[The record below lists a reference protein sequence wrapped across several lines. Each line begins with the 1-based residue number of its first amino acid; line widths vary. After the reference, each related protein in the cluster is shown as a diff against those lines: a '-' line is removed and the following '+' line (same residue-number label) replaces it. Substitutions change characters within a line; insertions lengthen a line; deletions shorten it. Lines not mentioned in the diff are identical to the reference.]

1 METLVLKNFAKLK
14 DTTLNINDIT
24 LIAGKPGS
32 GKSYIMKMLYA
43 INEFYHK
50 KLNENLVNNFIDE
63 YKNILHMILKL
74 SKIDKKSK
82 EKCKFFLDNNNF
94 EEYRKLLGKNLE
106 NENFD
111 EIVTYNIKKIND
123 LINLNENEKVSLFI
137 SNILNSIFSDYNQ
150 ISSTF
155 EVSYESLNIKLE
167 NENIDI
173 TFDEKVN
180 LRNINDIV
188 FVETPL
194 ILEFKKFMNKNEGKT
209 PYHIGSLL
217 KILDTDYSFKD
228 KEQEMFI
235 KEFTRKSKEIINGN
249 IENSG
254 DSFIYKRG
262 DKNYDIVN
270 ASSGIKSIGLL
281 QYLVTNK
288 ALKQGSVLFWEEPEV
303 HLHPSWQLKMVELF
317 LELQKNGVRIVFST
331 HSPYMA
337 DYLNALVK
345 KRKLEDKVSFNLL
358 TEEKDGVVENIILND
373 GNWKLLQDELL
384 GALEEIMWEYL

>member
-1 METLVLKNFAKLK
+1 METLTLKNFAKLK
-14 DTTLNINDIT
+14 DTILNVNDIT

-43 INEFYHK
+43 MYEANDNLSNEIKKEDYLISKFLNEVMNEGI
-50 KLNENLVNNFIDE
+50 KLNIEKQ
-63 YKNILHMILKL
+63 KNKKG
-74 SKIDKKSK
+74 KIDKKLFKELADSQSFRELLKQEIVNAKEFTGIKKTLK
-82 EKCKFFLDNNNF
+82 EKQLSDN
-94 EEYRKLLGKNLE
+94 
-106 NENFD
+106 
-111 EIVTYNIKKIND
+111 EIFYD
-123 LINLNENEKVSLFI
+123 
-137 SNILNSIFSDYNQ
+137 
-150 ISSTF
+150 
-155 EVSYESLNIKLE
+155 
-167 NENIDI
+167 
-173 TFDEKVN
+173 N
-180 LRNINDIV
+180 LRNIIKAVFDNYSQISDEFIFEHDNCLIEYKNTKLNIERKSDIKVKDAV

-194 ILEFKKFMNKNEGKT
+194 ILEFKSFMTKDLNKI
-209 PYHIGSLL
+209 PYHISSLL
-217 KILDTDYSFKD
+217 KILDKDYSFIDEK
-228 KEQEMFI
+228 QEEFI
-235 KEFTRKSKEIINGN
+235 EEFINKSKEIINGN

-254 DSFIYKRG
+254 DSFIYRRG

-288 ALKQGSVLFWEEPEV
+288 ALKKDSVLFWEEPEV

-358 TEEKDGVVENIILND
+358 TEEDGVVENIILND
-373 GNWKLLQDELL
+373 ANWNLLQKEFLS
-384 GALEEIMWEYL
+384 ALEDIMWEYL

>member
-63 YKNILHMILKL
+63 YKNILYMILKL

-82 EKCKFFLDNNNF
+82 EICKSFLDNNNF
-94 EEYRKLLGKNLE
+94 EEYRKLLGENLE

-150 ISSTF
+150 ISTTF
-155 EVSYESLNIKLE
+155 EVSYKSLNIKLE
-167 NENIDI
+167 NENINI
-173 TFDEKVN
+173 TFDEEIN

-194 ILEFKKFMNKNEGKT
+194 ILEFKKFINKNEGKT

-235 KEFTRKSKEIINGN
+235 KEFTKKSKEIINGN

-254 DSFIYKRG
+254 DSFIYRRD

-358 TEEKDGVVENIILND
+358 TEKKEGIVENIILNND
-373 GNWKLLQDELL
+373 NWKLLQDELL

>member
-1 METLVLKNFAKLK
+1 METLTLKNFAKLK
-14 DTTLNINDIT
+14 DTILNVNDIT

-43 INEFYHK
+43 MYEANDNLSNEIKKEDYLISKFLNEVMNEGI
-50 KLNENLVNNFIDE
+50 KLNIEKQ
-63 YKNILHMILKL
+63 KNKKG
-74 SKIDKKSK
+74 KIDKKLFKELADSQSFRELLKQEIVNAKEFTGIKKTLK
-82 EKCKFFLDNNNF
+82 EKQLSDN
-94 EEYRKLLGKNLE
+94 
-106 NENFD
+106 
-111 EIVTYNIKKIND
+111 EIFYD
-123 LINLNENEKVSLFI
+123 
-137 SNILNSIFSDYNQ
+137 
-150 ISSTF
+150 
-155 EVSYESLNIKLE
+155 
-167 NENIDI
+167 
-173 TFDEKVN
+173 N
-180 LRNINDIV
+180 LRNIIKSVFDNYSQISDEFIFEHDNCLIEYKNTKLNIERKSDIKVKDAV

-194 ILEFKKFMNKNEGKT
+194 ILEFKSFMTKDLNKI
-209 PYHIGSLL
+209 PYHISSLL
-217 KILDTDYSFKD
+217 KILDKDYSFIDEK
-228 KEQEMFI
+228 QEEFI
-235 KEFTRKSKEIINGN
+235 EEFINKSKEIINGN

-254 DSFIYKRG
+254 DSFIYRRG

-288 ALKQGSVLFWEEPEV
+288 ALKKDSVLFWEEPEV

-358 TEEKDGVVENIILND
+358 TEEDGVVENIILND
-373 GNWKLLQDELL
+373 ANWNLLQKEFLS
-384 GALEEIMWEYL
+384 ALEDIMWEYL

>member
-1 METLVLKNFAKLK
+1 METLKLTNFAKLK

-43 INEFYHK
+43 MYEANDNLLNKIKKEDYLLSKFLTEVINKNIDSSKIKSENKNEEINK
-50 KLNENLVNNFIDE
+50 KLL
-63 YKNILHMILKL
+63 KNIVDSEIFKEFLKKEIQKNTEEFT
-74 SKIDKKSK
+74 KIKKSLG
-82 EKCKFFLDNNNF
+82 EKQLPDN
-94 EEYRKLLGKNLE
+94 
-106 NENFD
+106 
-111 EIVTYNIKKIND
+111 EIFYD
-123 LINLNENEKVSLFI
+123 
-137 SNILNSIFSDYNQ
+137 
-150 ISSTF
+150 
-155 EVSYESLNIKLE
+155 
-167 NENIDI
+167 
-173 TFDEKVN
+173 N
-180 LRNINDIV
+180 LRNIIKSIFDNYFQISDEFIFEHESCKIEFKNKKLSITKKTDIKVNEAV

-194 ILEFKKFMNKNEGKT
+194 ILEFKSFMTKDSNKI
-209 PYHIGSLL
+209 PYHISSLL
-217 KILDTDYSFKD
+217 KILNKDYSFTDEK
-228 KEQEMFI
+228 QEEFI
-235 KEFTRKSKEIINGN
+235 ENFIHKSKEIINGN
-249 IENSG
+249 IENNG
-254 DSFIYKRG
+254 DSFIYKKD
-262 DKNYDIVN
+262 DKNFDIVN

-358 TEEKDGVVENIILND
+358 TEEKDEIVENIILND
-373 GNWKLLQDELL
+373 DNWKLLQDELL

>member
-24 LIAGKPGS
+24 LIAGKPGM

-43 INEFYHK
+43 IDEFYHK
-50 KLNENLVNNFIDE
+50 KLNGELIKNFINEDKKILYMLLNLYSYDNKEELKSFLDENNFTE
-63 YKNILHMILKL
+63 YRNILNKNN
-74 SKIDKKSK
+74 DK
-82 EKCKFFLDNNNF
+82 
-94 EEYRKLLGKNLE
+94 
-106 NENFD
+106 NFD
-111 EIVTYNIKKIND
+111 GLVKYNIKKIND
-123 LINLNENEKVSLFI
+123 LMNLNEKEKISLFI

-150 ISSTF
+150 ISSNF
-155 EVSYESLNIKLE
+155 EVNYESLNIKLE
-167 NENIDI
+167 NENINI

-180 LRNINDIV
+180 LKNISDIV

-194 ILEFKKFMNKNEGKT
+194 ILEFKKFMNKEEGKT

-345 KRKLEDKVSFNLL
+345 KRKIEDKVSFNLL

-373 GNWKLLQDELL
+373 ENWELLQDELL

>member
-1 METLVLKNFAKLK
+1 METLTLKNFAKLK
-14 DTTLNINDIT
+14 DTILNVNDIT

-43 INEFYHK
+43 MYEANDNLSNEIKKEDYLISKFLNEVMNEGI
-50 KLNENLVNNFIDE
+50 KLNIEKQ
-63 YKNILHMILKL
+63 KNKKG
-74 SKIDKKSK
+74 KIDKKLFKELADSQSFRELLKKEIVNAKEFTGIKKTLK
-82 EKCKFFLDNNNF
+82 EKQLSDN
-94 EEYRKLLGKNLE
+94 
-106 NENFD
+106 
-111 EIVTYNIKKIND
+111 EIFYD
-123 LINLNENEKVSLFI
+123 
-137 SNILNSIFSDYNQ
+137 
-150 ISSTF
+150 
-155 EVSYESLNIKLE
+155 
-167 NENIDI
+167 
-173 TFDEKVN
+173 N
-180 LRNINDIV
+180 LRNIIKSVFDNYSQISDEFIFEHDNCLIEYKNTKLNIERKSDIKVKDAV

-194 ILEFKKFMNKNEGKT
+194 ILEFKSFMTKDLNKI
-209 PYHIGSLL
+209 PYHISSLL
-217 KILDTDYSFKD
+217 KILDKDYSFIDEK
-228 KEQEMFI
+228 QEEFI
-235 KEFTRKSKEIINGN
+235 EEFINKSKEIINGN

-254 DSFIYKRG
+254 DSFIYRRG

-288 ALKQGSVLFWEEPEV
+288 ALKRDSVLFWEEPEV

-358 TEEKDGVVENIILND
+358 TEEDGVVENIILND
-373 GNWKLLQDELL
+373 ANWNLLQKELL
-384 GALEEIMWEYL
+384 SALEDIMWEYL

>member
-24 LIAGKPGS
+24 LIAGRPGS

-43 INEFYHK
+43 MYEANDNLSNEIKKENYLFSK
-50 KLNENLVNNFIDE
+50 FLNEIMNESIKLNLE
-63 YKNILHMILKL
+63 KNKRD
-74 SKIDKKSK
+74 KIDKELLKELSNSQSFRELLKKEIVNAKEFKGIKETLK
-82 EKCKFFLDNNNF
+82 EKQLSDN
-94 EEYRKLLGKNLE
+94 
-106 NENFD
+106 
-111 EIVTYNIKKIND
+111 EIFYD
-123 LINLNENEKVSLFI
+123 
-137 SNILNSIFSDYNQ
+137 
-150 ISSTF
+150 
-155 EVSYESLNIKLE
+155 
-167 NENIDI
+167 
-173 TFDEKVN
+173 N
-180 LRNINDIV
+180 LRNIIKSIFDNYSQISEEFIFEHDNCLIEYKNTKLNIEKKSDIKLNDAV

-194 ILEFKKFMNKNEGKT
+194 ILEFKSFMTKDLNKI
-209 PYHIGSLL
+209 PYHISSLL
-217 KILDTDYSFKD
+217 KILDKDYSFIDEK
-228 KEQEMFI
+228 QEEFI
-235 KEFTRKSKEIINGN
+235 EEFINKSKVIINGN

-317 LELQKNGVRIVFST
+317 LELQKNGVRIIFST

-358 TEEKDGVVENIILND
+358 TEEKDGIVENIILND
-373 GNWKLLQDELL
+373 DNWYLLQKELL
-384 GALEEIMWEYL
+384 SALEDIMWEYL

>member
-24 LIAGKPGS
+24 LIAGKPGV
-32 GKSYIMKMLYA
+32 GKSYIMKILYA
-43 INEFYHK
+43 ITEMGQSYKNKLTNTYDMVNNLKSLEK
-50 KLNENLVNNFIDE
+50 KLQEKENKELQKIIKEIKKEIENFELKEDLLEHCESNLKNLIKSIFGDFEQISNDFEVNSKHIKIRYENQTF
-63 YKNILHMILKL
+63 NI
-74 SKIDKKSK
+74 KID
-82 EKCKFFLDNNNF
+82 NNHIF
-94 EEYRKLLGKNLE
+94 Y
-106 NENFD
+106 
-111 EIVTYNIKKIND
+111 
-123 LINLNENEKVSLFI
+123 
-137 SNILNSIFSDYNQ
+137 SNS
-150 ISSTF
+150 
-155 EVSYESLNIKLE
+155 
-167 NENIDI
+167 
-173 TFDEKVN
+173 
-180 LRNINDIV
+180 V

-194 ILEFKKFMNKNEGKT
+194 ILEFKQFMIKDENKI
-209 PYHIGSLL
+209 PYHINSLL
-217 KILDTDYSFKD
+217 KILDKDYSFTND
-228 KEQEMFI
+228 AQDDFI
-235 KEFTRKSKEIINGN
+235 KEFTKKSKDIISGN

-254 DSFIYKRG
+254 DSFIYKKD

-288 ALKQGSVLFWEEPEV
+288 ALKKGSVLFWEEPEV

-358 TEEKDGVVENIILND
+358 TEKDGVVENIILND
-373 GNWKLLQDELL
+373 GNWNLLQKELL
-384 GALEEIMWEYL
+384 SALEDIMWEYL

>member
-43 INEFYHK
+43 MYEANDNLSNEIKKEDYLISKFLNEVMNEGI
-50 KLNENLVNNFIDE
+50 KLNIEKQ
-63 YKNILHMILKL
+63 KNKRG
-74 SKIDKKSK
+74 KIDKKLFKELADSQSFRELLKKEIVNAKEFTGIKKTLK
-82 EKCKFFLDNNNF
+82 EKQLSDN
-94 EEYRKLLGKNLE
+94 
-106 NENFD
+106 
-111 EIVTYNIKKIND
+111 EIFYD
-123 LINLNENEKVSLFI
+123 
-137 SNILNSIFSDYNQ
+137 
-150 ISSTF
+150 
-155 EVSYESLNIKLE
+155 
-167 NENIDI
+167 
-173 TFDEKVN
+173 N
-180 LRNINDIV
+180 LRNIIKSVFDNYSQISDEFIFEHDNCLIEYKNTKLNIERKSDIKLNDAV

-194 ILEFKKFMNKNEGKT
+194 ILEFKSFMTKDLNKI
-209 PYHIGSLL
+209 PYHISSLL
-217 KILDTDYSFKD
+217 KILDKDYSFIDEK
-228 KEQEMFI
+228 QEEFI
-235 KEFTRKSKEIINGN
+235 EEFINKSKEIINGN

-254 DSFIYKRG
+254 DSFIYRRG

-288 ALKQGSVLFWEEPEV
+288 ALKKGSVLFWEEPEV

-373 GNWKLLQDELL
+373 DNWKLLQDELL

>member
-14 DTTLNINDIT
+14 DATLNINDIT

-43 INEFYHK
+43 INEFYYK

-373 GNWKLLQDELL
+373 DNWKLLQDELL

>member
-43 INEFYHK
+43 MYEANDNLSNEIKKENYLISKFINEIMNEGI
-50 KLNENLVNNFIDE
+50 KLNIEKQKNKRDKLDKELFKELSSSQSFRELLKKEIVNAKEFTGI
-63 YKNILHMILKL
+63 
-74 SKIDKKSK
+74 KKTLK
-82 EKCKFFLDNNNF
+82 EKQLSDN
-94 EEYRKLLGKNLE
+94 
-106 NENFD
+106 
-111 EIVTYNIKKIND
+111 EIFYD
-123 LINLNENEKVSLFI
+123 
-137 SNILNSIFSDYNQ
+137 
-150 ISSTF
+150 
-155 EVSYESLNIKLE
+155 
-167 NENIDI
+167 
-173 TFDEKVN
+173 N
-180 LRNINDIV
+180 LRNIIKSIFDNYSQISNEFIFEHDSCKIEYKNTKLNIEKKLDIKINEAV

-194 ILEFKKFMNKNEGKT
+194 ILEFKSFMTKDSNKI
-209 PYHIGSLL
+209 PYHISSLL
-217 KILDTDYSFKD
+217 KILDKDYSFTDEK
-228 KEQEMFI
+228 QEEFI
-235 KEFTRKSKEIINGN
+235 SEFVNKSKEIINGN

-254 DSFIYKRG
+254 DSFIYKKG

-358 TEEKDGVVENIILND
+358 TEEKDGIVENIILND
-373 GNWKLLQDELL
+373 DNWYLLQKELL
-384 GALEEIMWEYL
+384 SALEDIMWEYL